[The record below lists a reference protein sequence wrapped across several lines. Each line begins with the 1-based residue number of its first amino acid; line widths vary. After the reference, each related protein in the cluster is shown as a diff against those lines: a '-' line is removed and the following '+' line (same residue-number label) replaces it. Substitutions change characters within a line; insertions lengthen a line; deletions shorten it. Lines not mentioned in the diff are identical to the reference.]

1 MDSQKVALLLHT
13 GGADLQELYYT
24 LVPENEEK
32 GLKESFEVLDNYFV
46 PKVNV
51 PFERHL
57 FRQMCQVAGETVD
70 QFVCRLRQ
78 KALTCEFSD
87 VDETIRDQLIE
98 KCRNVKLRRKF
109 LEKINASLKNFQDIA
124 RAHEA
129 VEIQMRSLD
138 QSDSQQSEDGQVNA
152 VGQFGKKNQRGNK
165 DGVHGNNTIGRYG
178 RGTFGQKTGTDQRCF
193 NCDHVGHSARDTIC
207 PTRDQRCNECGIRG
221 HFSAC
226 CRKNNSKIPQGRNQ
240 EEDESRKK
248 KVYQVDDEENPRTR
262 EDYAF
267 VVGEN
272 RTGAGEITLMIGGV
286 QLDGVLID
294 LVLHVIWLIM
304 KRGVI

>member
-1 MDSQKVALLLHT
+1 
-13 GGADLQELYYT
+13 
-24 LVPENEEK
+24 
-32 GLKESFEVLDNYFV
+32 VLDNYFV

-294 LVLHVIWLIM
+294 VVLHVIWLIM
-304 KRGVI
+304 KRGVV